1 MARFV
6 DFHCHLDL
14 YRDHVH
20 ALRACEEEQIYTL
33 SVTTTPKAW
42 PRNRDL
48 TRDTRYV
55 RAALGLHP
63 QLVGEREDEL
73 ELWERFAGDARYIG
87 EVGLDANR
95 DHRSS
100 LEAQQRVFE
109 RVVSVCEE
117 QGGKVLSVHS
127 VRAAGMVL
135 DTLESL
141 LARDRGKV
149 ILHWFSGNSS
159 ELNRAID
166 LGCYFSI
173 NRSMTGSAR
182 GREIIAMLPEH
193 VLLTETDGP
202 FTTVEDRPAFPTD
215 VVHTVAEISRIRGEN
230 EGHTATVIWDNAKRL
245 LQGSPE

>member
-14 YRDHVH
+14 YRDHLQ

-63 QLVGEREDEL
+63 QLVREREDEL
-73 ELWERFAGDARYIG
+73 VLWEQFAGDARYIG

-109 RVVSVCEE
+109 RIVSVCEE

-135 DTLESL
+135 DMLESL
-141 LARDRGKV
+141 LTRDRGKV
-149 ILHWFSGNSS
+149 ILHWFSGSSS
-159 ELNRAID
+159 ELRRGVD
-166 LGCYFSI
+166 LGCFFSI
-173 NRSMTGSAR
+173 NRSMTESTR
-182 GREIIAMLPEH
+182 GRQIIALLPED

-215 VVHTVAEISRIRGEN
+215 VAQTVAEISRIRGEDG
-230 EGHTATVIWDNAKRL
+230 GHTAAVIWSNAERL
-245 LQGSPE
+245 LQASGV

>member
-1 MARFV
+1 MARLV

-14 YRDHVH
+14 YRDHLH
-20 ALRACEEEQIYTL
+20 ALRACEEEQVYTL

-48 TRDTRYV
+48 TRDTRYI

-63 QLVGEREDEL
+63 QLVGEREAEL
-73 ELWERFAGDARYIG
+73 GLWERFAGDARYIG

-117 QGGKVLSVHS
+117 QGGKILSVHS

-135 DTLESL
+135 DMLDSL
-141 LARDRGKV
+141 LTRERGKV
-149 ILHWFSGNSS
+149 ILHWFSGTSS
-159 ELNRAID
+159 ELSRAID
-166 LGCYFSI
+166 LGCYFSV
-173 NRSMTGSAR
+173 NRNMTMSTR
-182 GREIIAMLPEH
+182 GRQIIAMLPEH

-202 FTTVEDRPAFPTD
+202 FATVDERPAFPTD
-215 VVHTVAEISRIRGEN
+215 VAGTVAEISRIRGTE
-230 EGHTATVIWDNAKRL
+230 EGYTAAVIWGNAKRL
-245 LQGSPE
+245 LQDSGE